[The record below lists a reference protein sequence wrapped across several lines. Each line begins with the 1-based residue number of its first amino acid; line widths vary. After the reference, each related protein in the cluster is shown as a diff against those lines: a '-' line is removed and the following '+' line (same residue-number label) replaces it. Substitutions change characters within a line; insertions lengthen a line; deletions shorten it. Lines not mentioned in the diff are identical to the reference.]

1 VSVYVT
7 REPIDIGA
15 LVANVSDV
23 GRGAAVAFLGSVRR
37 SREDGP
43 VVAIGYTAYEE
54 MLEAEFGRIVAE
66 ARARWPGVEV
76 AAQHRLGDVPLGTAS
91 IAAVA
96 AAPHR
101 AEAFEA
107 ARYVVEE
114 AKRRLP
120 VWKRERFEDGTA
132 RWREE

>member
-1 VSVYVT
+1 MTFVT
-7 REPIDIGA
+7 RSPIDIGA
-15 LVANVSDV
+15 LIGIVSDK
-23 GRGAAVAFLGSVRR
+23 GRGGTVAFLGSVRR

-43 VVAIGYTAYEE
+43 VVAIEYSAYEE
-54 MLEAEFGRIVAE
+54 MLETEFGKIVAE
-66 ARARWPGVEV
+66 ARLRWPGAGI
-76 AAQHRLGDVPLGTAS
+76 AAQHRLGEVPAGAPSL
-91 IAAVA
+91 AAVVA
-96 AAPHR
+96 AAHR
-101 AEAFEA
+101 DEAFEA

>member
-1 VSVYVT
+1 MRFVT

-15 LVANVSDV
+15 LIGIVSDP
-23 GRGAAVAFLGSVRR
+23 GRGGTVAFLGSVRR
-37 SREDGP
+37 GEEDGP
-43 VVAIGYTAYEE
+43 VAAIAYSAYEE
-54 MLEAEFGRIVAE
+54 MLEVEFARIVAE
-66 ARARWPGVEV
+66 AEARWPEAGIVARHRIGEV
-76 AAQHRLGDVPLGTAS
+76 PAGAPS

-101 AEAFEA
+101 DAAFQA

-120 VWKRERFEDGTA
+120 VWKRERFDDGTE
-132 RWREE
+132 RWREG

>member
-1 VSVYVT
+1 MTGFVT
-7 REPIDIGA
+7 RAPIDIGA
-15 LVANVSDV
+15 LIGIVSDP
-23 GRGAAVAFLGSVRR
+23 GRGGTVAFLGSVRR
-37 SREDGP
+37 STEDGP
-43 VVAIGYTAYEE
+43 VSAIEYSAYEE

-66 ARARWPGVEV
+66 AQERWPDAGIAARHRIGEV
-76 AAQHRLGDVPLGTAS
+76 PTGAPS

-101 AEAFEA
+101 EAAFEA

-120 VWKRERFEDGTA
+120 VWKRERFDDGTT
-132 RWREE
+132 RWREG

>member
-1 VSVYVT
+1 MFVT
-7 REPIDIGA
+7 RDPIDIGA
-15 LVANVSDV
+15 LIGIVSDP
-23 GRGAAVAFLGSVRR
+23 GRGGTVAFLGSVRR
-37 SREDGP
+37 GDEDGP
-43 VVAIGYTAYEE
+43 VAVIEYSAYEE
-54 MLEAEFGRIVAE
+54 MLEVEFASIVAE
-66 ARARWPGVEV
+66 AEARWPEAGI
-76 AAQHRLGDVPLGTAS
+76 AAQHRMGEVPAGVPS

-101 AEAFEA
+101 DVAFAA

-120 VWKRERFEDGTA
+120 VWKRERFDDGTT